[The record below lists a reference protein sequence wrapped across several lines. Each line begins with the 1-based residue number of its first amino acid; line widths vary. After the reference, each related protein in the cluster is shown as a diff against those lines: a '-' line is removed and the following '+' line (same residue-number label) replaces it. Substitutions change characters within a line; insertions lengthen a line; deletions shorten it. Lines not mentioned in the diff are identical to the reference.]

1 MKHFELAGGTP
12 VVLYLQGPKEKIWGI
27 LLGLKPA
34 GVTIRGIELE
44 TFEDYMRQEVKGE
57 EDLLGLMTAFYP
69 MYRLER
75 LERDETIGPV
85 MSYAD
90 RFARQVGRTIFEVIG
105 AETGGDQG
113 D

>member
-1 MKHFELAGGTP
+1 MKPFDLAEGTP
-12 VVLYLQGPKEKIWGI
+12 VVLYLQGPKEQIWGI
-27 LLGLKPA
+27 LLGLTPA
-34 GVTIRGIELE
+34 GVMIRGMLLE

-57 EDLLGLMTAFYP
+57 EDLLGLVTAFYP

-90 RFARQVGRTIFEVIG
+90 RFARQVGRSIFDVIG
-105 AETGGDQG
+105 LESGGD
-113 D
+113 

>member
-1 MKHFELAGGTP
+1 MKPFDLAEGTP
-12 VVLYLQGPKEKIWGI
+12 VVLYLQGPKEQIWGI
-27 LLGLKPA
+27 LLGLTPA
-34 GVTIRGIELE
+34 GVMIRGMLLE

-57 EDLLGLMTAFYP
+57 EDLLGLVTAFYP

-90 RFARQVGRTIFEVIG
+90 RFARQVGRTIFDVIG
-105 AETGGDQG
+105 LESGGD
-113 D
+113 

>member
-1 MKHFELAGGTP
+1 MKPFDLAEGTP
-12 VVLYLQGPKEKIWGI
+12 VVLYLQGPKEQIWGI
-27 LLGLKPA
+27 LLGLTPA
-34 GVTIRGIELE
+34 GVMIRGMLLE

-57 EDLLGLMTAFYP
+57 EDLLGLVTAFYP

-90 RFARQVGRTIFEVIG
+90 RFARQVGRSIFDVIG
-105 AETGGDQG
+105 LESRGD
-113 D
+113 

>member
-1 MKHFELAGGTP
+1 VKPFDLAEGTP
-12 VVLYLQGPKEKIWGI
+12 VVLYLQGPKEQIWGI
-27 LLGLKPA
+27 LLGLTPA
-34 GVTIRGIELE
+34 GVMIRGMLLE

-57 EDLLGLMTAFYP
+57 EDLLGLVTAFYP

-90 RFARQVGRTIFEVIG
+90 RFARQVGRTIFDVIG
-105 AETGGDQG
+105 LESGGD
-113 D
+113 